1 MPRKD
6 LYHDTVK
13 RALERDG
20 WKITRENQMLVI
32 GEARVFIDL
41 SAELI
46 VAERDKIKI
55 AVEVKSFLAPSLIS
69 GFQDALGQYRLY
81 RYFLKQQDPERRLV
95 LAVPI
100 LVEQFLITQLGLDI
114 LEGEDL
120 LVFIYDSQEEVI
132 KQWLPKPIV

>member
-13 RALERDG
+13 NALERDG
-20 WKITRENQMLVI
+20 WRITRENQTLVI

-55 AVEVKSFLAPSLIS
+55 AVEVKSFLEPSLIS

-81 RYFLKQQDPERRLV
+81 RYFLRQQDPERRLI
-95 LAVPI
+95 LAVPT
-100 LVEQFLITQLGLDI
+100 LVEPFLTTQLGVEI

-120 LVFIYDSQEEVI
+120 QVLVFDSVQEVI
-132 KQWLPKPIV
+132 TKWLPKSIP

>member
-13 RALERDG
+13 RALEHDG
-20 WKITRENQMLVI
+20 WRITQENQMLVI
-32 GEARVFIDL
+32 GEARVYVDS

-55 AVEVKSFLAPSLIS
+55 AVEVKSFVMPSLIS

-81 RYFLKQQDPERRLV
+81 RYFLKQQEPERQLV
-95 LAVPI
+95 LAVPA
-100 LVEQFLITQLGLDI
+100 LVEQFLATQLGLEI

-120 LVFIYDSQEEVI
+120 QVLVFDIEQEVI
-132 KQWLPKPIV
+132 KTWLPKPIL

>member
-6 LYHDTVK
+6 LYHDVVK

-20 WKITRENQMLVI
+20 WRITRENQTLVI
-32 GEARVFIDL
+32 GEARVFIAL

-46 VAERDKIKI
+46 VAERGTIKI
-55 AVEVKSFLAPSLIS
+55 AVEVKSFLEPSLIS

-81 RYFLKQQDPERRLV
+81 RYFLRQQDPERRLV

-100 LVEQFLITQLGLDI
+100 LVESFLTTQLGVDI

-120 LVFIYDSQEEVI
+120 QVLVFDIEQEAI
-132 KQWLPKPIV
+132 KTWLPTAIV